1 MKRIAVSL
9 VVVIFMAI
17 CAVGSVLLDLR
28 EYVRTPADTA
38 DQPRTIVLEPGTP
51 LSAAVEVLHREGII
65 RSPFKFR
72 LFARLYH
79 YDRRLK
85 AGEYSLNPSMTP
97 LEILAMLEKGLVKLH
112 RLTVPEGLT
121 IGQIADLISRAGLRG
136 DQDFINRATD
146 PEVSRRHG
154 IAAPTLEGYL
164 FPETYFFPKAATPD
178 EIIAHMLQRFRSHF
192 PSQWE
197 NRAAE
202 LGMSV
207 HEAVTLASIIEKETA
222 DPSERPLISSVF
234 HNRLKRGMRLE
245 TDPTVIYGTKHFNGN
260 LTRKHLET
268 PHPYNTYLNRGLP
281 PGPIANPGKEAL
293 EAALYPARTD
303 YLFFVSKNNGTHHF
317 STSLSDHNRAVQRY
331 QLRTGRPPTGDKS
344 NLD

>member
-1 MKRIAVSL
+1 LKRIAVTFG
-9 VVVIFMAI
+9 VFTFIFI

-28 EYVRTPADTA
+28 EYARTPAA
-38 DQPRTIVLEPGTP
+38 IEDQPRTVVFEPGKS
-51 LSAAVEVLHREGII
+51 LSAAVENLHREGII
-65 RSPFKFR
+65 RSPVKFR
-72 LFARLYH
+72 LLARLYRF
-79 YDRRLK
+79 DRRLK
-85 AGEYSLNPSMTP
+85 AGEYSLKPSMTP
-97 LEILAMLEKGLVKLH
+97 MEILAVMEKGLVKLH

-121 IGQIADLISRAGLRG
+121 IIQIADLVSKAGLRG
-136 DQDFINRATD
+136 DQDFVKRATD
-146 PEVSRRHG
+146 PEFSRRHG

-164 FPETYFFPKAATPD
+164 FPETYYFPKSATPD
-178 EIIAHMLQRFRSHF
+178 EIIASMLQRFRTHF

-222 DPSERPLISSVF
+222 EPSERPLISSVF

-245 TDPTVIYGTKHFNGN
+245 TDPTVIYGTKNFNGN

-303 YLFFVSKNNGTHHF
+303 YLFFVSKNNGAHHF
-317 STSLSDHNRAVQRY
+317 SSNWSDHNRAVQRY
-331 QLRTGRPPTGDKS
+331 QLGTGRPHTGDK
-344 NLD
+344 